1 MKGFRM
7 LSGNGRHRRPRQAP
21 ALIVAAGVTGSAI
34 AIPLLGA
41 TSASAADG
49 TTWDRVAECESAGQW
64 SADSGNGYY
73 GGLQISQAD
82 WEKYGGLTYASSA
95 DEASRSQQ
103 IAIAEKLLDDQG
115 LTPWPTCGP
124 LSGLSKNS
132 GDILVDTGVAND
144 SSSTPDSSGS
154 SDSSSSSATSTPS
167 VPSGSKSDSSSSGS
181 SSSGSS
187 SKSAGG
193 AAENTT
199 KADTSGDAQGAD
211 GSDTETTKSDNS
223 GNSGQGGDS
232 SGASENA
239 TTGAGRHRG
248 GTADEDTTDSA
259 MDGRSDDSSGRHAS
273 RGAGASRD
281 VVDGSYVVRAGDNL
295 WTIADA
301 LDLEGGWAE
310 LYDANKKT
318 VGVDPNL
325 ILPGQSLAV
334 GAESGEK

>member
-1 MKGFRM
+1 M

-82 WEKYGGLTYASSA
+82 WEKYGGLAYASSA

-103 IAIAEKLLDDQG
+103 IAIAEKLLDDRG
-115 LTPWPTCGP
+115 LSAWPTCGP
-124 LSGLSKNS
+124 LSGLSKHS

-144 SSSTPDSSGS
+144 SSSTSDSSGS
-154 SDSSSSSATSTPS
+154 SDSSSSSATSAPS
-167 VPSGSKSDSSSSGS
+167 GSSGSSGSKSDSSSSGS
-181 SSSGSS
+181 SS
-187 SKSAGG
+187 KAT
-193 AAENTT
+193 ENTT
-199 KADTSGDAQGAD
+199 KADAGGDTQGAD
-211 GSDTETTKSDNS
+211 GSDTETTKSDDS

-232 SGASENA
+232 SGTSENA

-248 GTADEDTTDSA
+248 GTADENTTDSA
-259 MDGRSDDSSGRHAS
+259 VDGRSDDSSGRHAS
-273 RGAGASRD
+273 RGVGASREA
-281 VVDGSYVVRAGDNL
+281 VDGSYVVRAGDNL

>member
-1 MKGFRM
+1 M

-82 WEKYGGLTYASSA
+82 WEKYGGLAYASSA

-103 IAIAEKLLDDQG
+103 IAIAEKLLDDRG
-115 LTPWPTCGP
+115 LSAWPTCGP

-144 SSSTPDSSGS
+144 PSSTSDSSGS
-154 SDSSSSSATSTPS
+154 SDSSSSSATSAPS
-167 VPSGSKSDSSSSGS
+167 GSSGSKSDSSSSGS

-187 SKSAGG
+187 SKATG
-193 AAENTT
+193 NTT
-199 KADTSGDAQGAD
+199 KADTGGDTQGAD
-211 GSDTETTKSDNS
+211 GFDTDTTKSDDS
-223 GNSGQGGDS
+223 GNSGQSGDS
-232 SGASENA
+232 SGTSENA

-259 MDGRSDDSSGRHAS
+259 VDGRGDDSAGRHAS
-273 RGAGASRD
+273 RGSGASRD
-281 VVDGSYVVRAGDNL
+281 AVDGSYVVRAGDNL

>member
-1 MKGFRM
+1 M

-64 SADSGNGYY
+64 SVDSGNGYY

-144 SSSTPDSSGS
+144 SPNGSNSAGSSG
-154 SDSSSSSATSTPS
+154 SSATSTPPAS
-167 VPSGSKSDSSSSGS
+167 SGSTSDSSSSDSSSSGS
-181 SSSGSS
+181 SSKATG
-187 SKSAGG
+187 KAT
-193 AAENTT
+193 ENTT
-199 KADTSGDAQGAD
+199 KADTGGGDQGAGNS
-211 GSDTETTKSDNS
+211 GSKSTKSDNS
-223 GNSGQGGDS
+223 GNSGQSDGS
-232 SGASENA
+232 SGTSENA
-239 TTGAGRHRG
+239 TGGAGRHRG
-248 GTADEDTTDSA
+248 DNADENTTDSA
-259 MDGRSDDSSGRHAS
+259 VDGRTDDSSGRHAS

-318 VGVDPNL
+318 VGADPNL

>member
-82 WEKYGGLTYASSA
+82 WEKYGGLAYASSA

-103 IAIAEKLLDDQG
+103 IAIAEKLLDDRG
-115 LTPWPTCGP
+115 LAAWPTCGP
-124 LSGLSKNS
+124 LSGLSKHS

-144 SSSTPDSSGS
+144 SSSTSDSSGS

-167 VPSGSKSDSSSSGS
+167 GSSGSSGSKSDSSSSGS
-181 SSSGSS
+181 SS
-187 SKSAGG
+187 KAT
-193 AAENTT
+193 ENTT
-199 KADTSGDAQGAD
+199 KADSGGDTQGAD
-211 GSDTETTKSDNS
+211 GSDADTTKSDDS

-232 SGASENA
+232 SGTSENA

-248 GTADEDTTDSA
+248 GTADENTTDSA
-259 MDGRSDDSSGRHAS
+259 VDGRSDDSSGRHAS
-273 RGAGASRD
+273 RGVGASRD
-281 VVDGSYVVRAGDNL
+281 AVDGSYVVRAGDNL